1 MGIKTGDRDYT
12 QKVGYLECLPKI
24 VELEGKR
31 YIFMKTF
38 FFFLNKSRT
47 SGRLTLWLSIRR
59 FGEKPLRYSFYS
71 KSYLNHYAILTT
83 LLLALNYVLGASRC
97 LNRSEL

>member
-38 FFFLNKSRT
+38 FFF
-47 SGRLTLWLSIRR
+47 
-59 FGEKPLRYSFYS
+59 FF
-71 KSYLNHYAILTT
+71 
-83 LLLALNYVLGASRC
+83 
-97 LNRSEL
+97 